1 MTHFIVSPS
10 HLSGSIEL
18 PTSKSHSIRAIIF
31 ASLAEGKS
39 SLRKLLDSPDIHAAL
54 KACELF
60 GAKITF
66 SNELV
71 EIEGTQG
78 KFHTPS
84 HEIDSGNSGQV
95 LRFIG
100 ALAALGKGETTLTG
114 DNSIKTNRPVKPL
127 LEALNQLGVETKSRE
142 NGYAPISIK
151 GPAHAGRVTMSG
163 EDSQPVSGILILA
176 SQLNGTTEIEVLH
189 PGEKPW
195 IELTLYWLRRFHV
208 EVTHQNYA
216 HYTIKGATRFK
227 SFDYTV
233 PGDFS
238 SATFPVAAA
247 FATRSKITLKNLDME
262 DVQGDKKF
270 FVALEMMGAR
280 FQYDPKKKEMFVDGT
295 QPLHGAVLDINDHID
310 SITILAV
317 LGCLAEGTTEIVNA
331 EIARR
336 KESDRIEC
344 ITKELQK
351 MNADI
356 KERGDG
362 LIIKKS
368 TLKDATVFAH
378 HDHRIAMSLTIAGLM
393 AQGSTII
400 QGVDCIKKSY
410 PNFVEHLKHLGA
422 KIEVR

>member
-1 MTHFIVSPS
+1 MTNYIVSPS
-10 HLSGSIEL
+10 TLFGSIEL

-39 SLRKLLDSPDIHAAL
+39 RLRKLLDSPDIHAAL

-60 GAKITF
+60 GAKITL
-66 SNELV
+66 SNELI
-71 EIEGTQG
+71 EIEGTHG

-100 ALAALGKGETTLTG
+100 ALAALGEGETTLTG
-114 DNSIKTNRPVKPL
+114 DDSIKTNRPVKPL
-127 LEALNQLGVETKSRE
+127 LEALNQLGAQTKSAE
-142 NGYAPISIK
+142 KGHAPISIK
-151 GPAHAGRVTMSG
+151 GPAHAERIVMKG
-163 EDSQPVSGILILA
+163 EDSQPVSGILMLA
-176 SQLNGTTEIEVLH
+176 SLLKGTTEIEVLDA
-189 PGEKPW
+189 GEKPW
-195 IELTLYWLRRFHV
+195 IDLTLYWLRRFNV
-208 EVTHQNYA
+208 EITHKNYS
-216 HYTIKGATRFK
+216 HYTIKGPTRFK

-247 FATRSKITLKNLDME
+247 FATRSKITLKNLDMD

-270 FVALEMMGAR
+270 FEALEKMGAR
-280 FQYDPKKKEMFVDGT
+280 FEYDKKKKEMHVDGT
-295 QPLHGAVLDINDHID
+295 QTLKGAVLDINDHID

-317 LGCLAEGTTEIVNA
+317 LGCLAEGTTEIINA
-331 EIARR
+331 QIARK

-356 KERGDG
+356 KERPDG

-368 TLKDATVFAH
+368 NLKDATVISH
-378 HDHRIAMSLTIAGLM
+378 HDHRIAMSLTIAGLI
-393 AQGSTII
+393 AQGSTIV

-410 PNFVEHLKHLGA
+410 PNFVEDLKHLGA